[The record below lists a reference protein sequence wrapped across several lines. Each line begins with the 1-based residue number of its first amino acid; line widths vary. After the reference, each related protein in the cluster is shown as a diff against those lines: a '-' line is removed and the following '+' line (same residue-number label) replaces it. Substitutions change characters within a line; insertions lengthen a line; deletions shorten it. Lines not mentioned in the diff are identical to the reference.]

1 MSTVNLSSYIGTYHP
16 FLNLADTTYIDKWHG
31 TNNNTGEWFD
41 PSKDSRNWTL
51 PSLATNAT
59 AASKSTAAD
68 GVGKPRYLYL
78 SEIEHLFVDANKK
91 TLNISDIAYMNDNM
105 TLSDQATAVG
115 ATKLGQVKA
124 ATKLIVLEGTNT
136 NPDGKKYRLLK
147 NVNNLIKAQQ
157 DGDTTIDAYVVTID
171 DIAPK
176 TLSASDWFII
186 NGHFKLIADAIKP
199 GMTVKGIHDNTILKK
214 QLEKFVNAKVI
225 VDTPWNGSDT
235 LMNSMRTFLTG
246 NRGMLGTDAYVD
258 NPEPH
263 RKLFI

>member
-1 MSTVNLSSYIGTYHP
+1 MSTVNLSSYTGTYHP
-16 FLNLADTTYIDKWHG
+16 FLDLADTTYIDKWHG
-31 TNNNTGEWFD
+31 TGNNTGEWFD

-51 PSLATNAT
+51 PSLATNST

-105 TLSDQATAVG
+105 TLSDQATAIG
-115 ATKLGQVKA
+115 STKLGKVKE

-147 NVNNLIKAQQ
+147 HVVNIVKAQQ
-157 DGDTTIDAYVVTID
+157 DGDTTIDAYVVTLN
-171 DIAPK
+171 DIAPR

-199 GMTVKGIHDNTILKK
+199 GMTVKGIVENSLLKPR
-214 QLEKFVNAKVI
+214 LEKFVTAKVL
-225 VDTPWNGSDT
+225 VDTPWNGSDE

-246 NRGMLGTDAYVD
+246 NRGMLGTDSYVD
-258 NPEPH
+258 NPDPH
-263 RKLFI
+263 RKLFM

>member
-59 AASKSTAAD
+59 AASKSAAAD

-214 QLEKFVNAKVI
+214 QLEKFVTAKVI

>member
-31 TNNNTGEWFD
+31 TDNNTGEWFD

-59 AASKSTAAD
+59 AASKSAAAD

-91 TLNISDIAYMNDNM
+91 TLNISDIAYMNDNIS
-105 TLSDQATAVG
+105 LSDQATAVG
-115 ATKLGQVKA
+115 SVKLGQVKA

-136 NPDGKKYRLLK
+136 NPDGKKYRLLRH
-147 NVNNLIKAQQ
+147 VNNLIKAQQ
-157 DGDTTIDAYVVTID
+157 DGDTTIDAYVVTI
-171 DIAPK
+171 
-176 TLSASDWFII
+176 
-186 NGHFKLIADAIKP
+186 KP
-199 GMTVKGIHDNTILKK
+199 GMTVKGIHDNTILKQ
-214 QLEKFVNAKVI
+214 QLEKVVTAKVI

-258 NPEPH
+258 NPSPH
-263 RKLFI
+263 RKLFM

>member
-1 MSTVNLSSYIGTYHP
+1 MATVNLSSYTGTFHP
-16 FLNLADTTYIDKWHG
+16 FLNLGDAAYVDKWHG
-31 TNNNTGEWFD
+31 KNNTGEWWD
-41 PSKDSRNWTL
+41 RSTDTRNWTL
-51 PSLATNAT
+51 PSLASNDT
-59 AASKSTAAD
+59 AASKSSAAD

-78 SEIEHLFVDANKK
+78 SEIENLFVDANKK
-91 TLNISDIAYMNDNM
+91 TLNISDIAYMNDNIP
-105 TLSDQATAVG
+105 LADQATAVG
-115 ATKLGQVKA
+115 SVALGKVKA

-136 NPDGKKYRLLK
+136 NPDGKKYRLLRH
-147 NVNNLIKAQQ
+147 VNNLIKAQQ
-157 DGDTTIDAYVVTID
+157 DGDTTIDAYVVTLD

-186 NGHFKLIADAIKP
+186 NGHFKLIANAIKP

-214 QLEKFVNAKVI
+214 QLEKFVTAKVI

-258 NPEPH
+258 NPSPH
-263 RKLFI
+263 RKLFM

>member
-1 MSTVNLSSYIGTYHP
+1 MATVNLSSYTGTFHP
-16 FLNLADTTYIDKWHG
+16 FLNLGDTTYIDKWHG
-31 TNNNTGEWFD
+31 ANNTGEWFD

-51 PSLATNAT
+51 PSLASNAT
-59 AASKSTAAD
+59 AASKSSAAD

-78 SEIEHLFVDANKK
+78 SEIENLFVDANKK

-115 ATKLGQVKA
+115 SVKLGQVKA

-136 NPDGKKYRLLK
+136 NPDGKKYRLLRH
-147 NVNNLIKAQQ
+147 VNNLIKAQQ
-157 DGDTTIDAYVVTID
+157 DGDTTIDAYVVTLN

-186 NGHFKLIADAIKP
+186 NGHFKLIAEGVKP
-199 GMTVKGIHDNTILKK
+199 GMTVKAIVDNTILKK
-214 QLEKFVNAKVI
+214 QLEKFITNKII
-225 VDTPWNGSDT
+225 VDTPWNGPDT

-258 NPEPH
+258 NPTTY
-263 RKLFI
+263 RKLFM